1 MWKKGLVENLN
12 QGLWC
17 LTLYLSC
24 CFPTSAS
31 GLLGTA
37 PPPQGWTSCSLVAG
51 QSVWATAVSP
61 SPATGCDSAARN
73 LCQMAVWALGNQ
85 MDQVANKCG
94 LRGGNSRALGS
105 ALTLR
110 PSYLT

>member
-12 QGLWC
+12 QGLWY

-37 PPPQGWTSCSLVAG
+37 PPPKAGPAAPWWQGSLSGPPLCLHPQPQGVTVQPGICAKWLFGPWGTRWTRWPINVASG
-51 QSVWATAVSP
+51 EAIPGPWDLP
-61 SPATGCDSAARN
+61 SH
-73 LCQMAVWALGNQ
+73 
-85 MDQVANKCG
+85 
-94 LRGGNSRALGS
+94 S
-105 ALTLR
+105 ALLI
-110 PSYLT
+110 

>member
-37 PPPQGWTSCSLVAG
+37 PPPPRLDQLLPGG
-51 QSVWATAVSP
+51 RAVCLGHRCVSIP
-61 SPATGCDSAARN
+61 SHR
-73 LCQMAVWALGNQ
+73 V
-85 MDQVANKCG
+85 
-94 LRGGNSRALGS
+94 
-105 ALTLR
+105 
-110 PSYLT
+110 